1 VRELAAEHPA
11 AQLVLILGQDQYGRI
26 DTWRNAAQW
35 RPLVCFA
42 VAARDGRPP
51 EPPVAWAGQPVD
63 HVVLPLP
70 PMAVSASD
78 IRARIAAGQPV
89 SPLVGE
95 DVARYIEQHRL
106 YRASPGH

>member
-1 VRELAAEHPA
+1 
-11 AQLVLILGQDQYGRI
+11 LILGQDQYGRI